1 MLVLVRNVS
10 MKISEKELNEKIKI
24 FENKN
29 IMVKIN
35 NPIDIKFE
43 IDIVEF

>member
-10 MKISEKELNEKIKI
+10 MKISEKEL
-24 FENKN
+24 NKN

>member
-1 MLVLVRNVS
+1 